1 LFVSIF
7 LLRGSLLCS
16 LNNFSAFSISWYINS
31 VLLSVSDFMHSCAA
45 LLLGDGPKLQFTGR
59 FCVFWC
65 QPTTSALGGMLEV
78 VGLFTLTFA
87 SSG

>member
-1 LFVSIF
+1 
-7 LLRGSLLCS
+7 
-16 LNNFSAFSISWYINS
+16 
-31 VLLSVSDFMHSCAA
+31 MHSCAA
-45 LLLGDGPKLQFTGR
+45 LLLGDGSKLQFTGR